1 MEGAMATTDPLVLA
15 DGAEVEFKRVE
26 NVHQARFAEFFLVHR
41 KPESGNLVAEVY
53 NTMYTTEGI
62 PDSKDTAPEE
72 RFEGLDFDKIKDEY
86 GVLGASLNGPKLCLP
101 DWCDIEAGVERQ
113 FGGVA
118 AVWVAQLDLGDSGGG
133 MDEHEPYSPVTIAR
147 NSSLGWKKGTRVV
160 LLDDAD
166 GNTWIM
172 KGFELGLQPKH
183 SYEEFVANAA
193 EMFEHLPAGWK
204 VRVEVL
210 ERDLTETPENGIATI
225 MADEHFNVYDKT
237 GPGMSDFTP

>member
-1 MEGAMATTDPLVLA
+1 MEGAMGTTDPLVLA
-15 DGAEVEFKRVE
+15 DSAEVEFKRVE
-26 NVHQARFAEFFLVHR
+26 DVHRTRFAEFFLVHR
-41 KPESGNLVAEVY
+41 NPESGNLVAEVY

-72 RFEGLDFDKIKDEY
+72 RFEGLDFDKIKDDY

-101 DWCDIEAGVERQ
+101 DWCDIEAGMERE

-118 AVWVAQLDLGDSGGG
+118 AVWVAQLDLGDSGGA
-133 MDEHEPYSPVTIAR
+133 MDKPYAPRTIAR

-172 KGFELGLQPKH
+172 KGFELGLRPKH
-183 SYEEFVANAA
+183 SYEEFVADAA
-193 EMFEHLPAGWK
+193 GMFEHLPAGWK

-237 GPGMSDFTP
+237 GPGMSDCTP

>member
-1 MEGAMATTDPLVLA
+1 MATTDPPVLA
-15 DGAEVEFKRVE
+15 DGAEVEFQRVE
-26 NVHQARFAEFFLVHR
+26 DVHQVRFAEFFLVHGD
-41 KPESGNLVAEVY
+41 PESGKLVGEVY

-62 PDSKDTAPEE
+62 PDSKDTAPVE
-72 RFEGLDFDKIKDEY
+72 RFEGLDFDEIKDDY
-86 GVLGASLNGPKLCLP
+86 GVLGAWLNGPKLCLP
-101 DWCDIEAGVERQ
+101 DWCDIEAGVERE

-118 AVWVAQLDLGDSGGG
+118 AVWVARLDLGDSGSA
-133 MDEHEPYSPVTIAR
+133 MDKPEPYSPRNIAR

-160 LLDDAD
+160 LLDDAE

-172 KGFELGLQPKH
+172 KGFELGLRPKH

-193 EMFEHLPAGWK
+193 GMFEHLPAGWK
-204 VRVEVL
+204 VRVAVL
-210 ERDLTETPENGIATI
+210 DRDLTETPENGIATI